1 MAPKRKASKRPT
13 GPTRCH
19 YCERT
24 FEPHRIE
31 MDHFPVPVANGGT
44 EVVPACIPCH
54 DHKDRVTALNWSV
67 EEREDAYEQIAF
79 LLGAAGIWAEI
90 ETRKFREGDVR
101 SPLVLIMER
110 LRFEDVQAFWPWLR
124 LPARLF
130 VAKMLRM
137 RGEPPP
143 RDFNARMREREK
155 KQQRRRKPRSKD
167 RTRREVVPR

>member
-24 FEPHRIE
+24 FEPRRIE
-31 MDHFPVPVANGGT
+31 MDHFPVPVQHGGT

-67 EEREDAYEQIAF
+67 EERKDAFEQLWLLLAVTGVIAEV
-79 LLGAAGIWAEI
+79 GAK
-90 ETRKFREGDVR
+90 KFREGDDL
-101 SPLVLIMER
+101 SPITLVLER
-110 LRFEDVQAFWPWLR
+110 LRFEDVEENWSWLR

-130 VAKMLRM
+130 VGKMLRM
-137 RGEPPP
+137 KGEPVVQ
-143 RDFNARMREREK
+143 DFNARQRERRR
-155 KQQRRRKPRSKD
+155 KQERRRKPRS
-167 RTRREVVPR
+167 RT